1 MPAAASAVVL
11 RRDRAILFGSAAFLA
26 ALAWVAMLRG
36 HAPVEGAL
44 HPHAHHGGSSGFA
57 LAATMWMV
65 MMVAMMLPA
74 VLPWILLFGAAER
87 KREPQ
92 RTPLASVLVFTSG
105 YFVVWAAYSMAAAA
119 AQIALARQ
127 GALHGPELRTGALVG
142 GALLLGAG
150 LFQLTP
156 LKGACLEHC
165 RTPLSFFLT
174 GWRDGRSGAFRMGV
188 SHGLYCLVCCW
199 ALMVLSFAL
208 GVMNLV
214 WMAVL
219 TLILC
224 AEKIAPHGRLLS
236 RAFGLFFAAWGLWL
250 ITGWA
255 AP

>member
-1 MPAAASAVVL
+1 MPASASAAVL
-11 RRDRAILFGSAAFLA
+11 RRDRAILLGSAAFLA

-36 HAPVEGAL
+36 HGPVEGAL
-44 HPHAHHGGSSGFA
+44 LPHAHHGGSSGFA
-57 LAATMWMV
+57 LATAMWMI

-87 KREPQ
+87 KREPR
-92 RTPLASVLVFTSG
+92 RTPLAAVAFFTSG
-105 YFVVWAAYSMAAAA
+105 YFVVWAGYSLAAAA
-119 AQIALARQ
+119 AQIALGSR
-127 GALHGPELRTGALVG
+127 GVLRGPELRTGALVG

-156 LKGACLEHC
+156 LKAACLKHC

-174 GWRDGRSGAFRMGV
+174 RWRDGRSGAFRMGF
-188 SHGLYCLVCCW
+188 SHGLVCLGCCW

-214 WMAVL
+214 WMALL

-224 AEKIAPHGRLLS
+224 AEKIAPHGRVLS
-236 RAFGLFFAAWGLWL
+236 RAFGLFFAVWGLWL
-250 ITGWA
+250 ITG
-255 AP
+255 